1 MRDSGCDMFC
11 PMHEL
16 TRYPEHLHDNEH
28 TFCWLWILQRHENT
42 NVMSFTHTHTH
53 MFSTCIPVVFVS
65 CGGAGTG
72 TTGVLDGTL
81 LEFDDGADMFPTPE
95 GVGTVPD
102 DGVE

>member
-1 MRDSGCDMFC
+1 
-11 PMHEL
+11 
-16 TRYPEHLHDNEH
+16 
-28 TFCWLWILQRHENT
+28 
-42 NVMSFTHTHTH
+42 